1 MNEIRKLIDKYDVKV
16 RGIREQQKIKI
27 IDTDKG
33 KFVLKKSSSKEK
45 GLYEYLQ
52 NKNFPYLLEKDEV
65 DDFNVYPY
73 IQEINEEKEE
83 KAIDLVYILS
93 ILHNKTLFY
102 RKIVMDQVKEIYE
115 EYSSRL
121 DYLNYYYHDLQD
133 MVEQKVYMSPAEYLF
148 IRNVSLIYS
157 ALNYSKSNLKMWYEE
172 KINQKK
178 ERVVLLHNK
187 PSLDH
192 ILIGEDK
199 KLISWEHYTKGSPI
213 FDFLHFY
220 QKNYLEVEMTSLFQ
234 MYQSRFPYTPDEF
247 LLFFSL
253 ISMPEKIVFTSN
265 HYQNTVQVYRVVKYV
280 EKTKDFVLKEDEKN
294 QKEDKDKFKE

>member
-1 MNEIRKLIDKYDVKV
+1 MNEIKKLIEKYDLKV
-16 RGIREQQKIKI
+16 RGIKEQQKIKI

-33 KFVLKKSSSKEK
+33 KFVLKRCSSKEK

-52 NKNFPYLLEKDEV
+52 NKNFHYLLEKEELDGY
-65 DDFNVYPY
+65 NVYPY
-73 IQEINEEKEE
+73 IQEIKEEKEE
-83 KAIDLVYILS
+83 KAMDLIYILS

-102 RKIVMDQVKEIYE
+102 RKIVMDQVKEVYE
-115 EYSSRL
+115 EYTSRL

-133 MVEQKVYMSPAEYLF
+133 MIEQKVYMSPAEYLL
-148 IRNVSLIYS
+148 IRNISLIYS

-172 KINQKK
+172 KRNQKK

-199 KLISWEHYTKGSPI
+199 KLISWDHYTKGCPI
-213 FDFLHFY
+213 FDFLYFY
-220 QKNYLEVEMTSLFQ
+220 RKNYLEVEMTSLFQ
-234 MYQSRFPYTPDEF
+234 MYQSRFCYTSDEY

-253 ISMPEKIVFTSN
+253 ISIPEKIEFTSN
-265 HYQNTVQVYRVVKYV
+265 HYQNTTRVYELVKYV

-294 QKEDKDKFKE
+294 QKEDKDKFQK